1 MAKQPADEAARR
13 AFRRFEMDSSV
24 DDIRRFLLEQH
35 QLEPDG
41 QVTEA
46 LRVTIRVHAHDVE
59 VGVEPTPDPADR
71 TPLGATLHFADW
83 FQQMIRDRGLTQQAA
98 ARRLGVS
105 GKTVNRWVRGHT
117 EPRLRELRL
126 VQSVFGATPPL

>member
-1 MAKQPADEAARR
+1 MEKQRTDPGSTTSV
-13 AFRRFEMDSSV
+13 RRFGIGSSLEDV
-24 DDIRRFLLEQH
+24 RRFLLEEHALQ
-35 QLEPDG
+35 PDG
-41 QVTEA
+41 QATEA
-46 LRVTIRVHAHDVE
+46 LRVTIRVRAQDVE
-59 VGVEPTPDPADR
+59 VAVEPARDHSERLAVAAAS
-71 TPLGATLHFADW
+71 GFADW

-126 VQSVFGATPPL
+126 VQSAFGATPPL